1 MHASGVLPA
10 RTIMKRRADTIS
22 IFPLLALL
30 LLLLCAVGSRVSA
43 QTFDL
48 SGGGQPTLTGALGGS
63 VSGTSSTT
71 QDLVVTVNFGEVSPV
86 NANNLVKVV
95 VPIAI
100 RSTDPYQVTVSLAG
114 TFSGNLQA
122 VQRSDIGFGTANI
135 RQMGIKSQDCTR
147 SQHLFRAPF
156 NNDPATNVTFDANGR
171 AAYPSSLSNIAAAA
185 TVILSGP
192 KLTKGSIT
200 KHEDDNGYVFDAILT
215 IKPQFYAAG
224 AFSGTLTF
232 TISSGPNV
240 PC

>member
-1 MHASGVLPA
+1 
-10 RTIMKRRADTIS
+10 MKRRANTIS
-22 IFPLLALL
+22 IFHLLALL
-30 LLLLCAVGSRVSA
+30 LLLLCAAGSTASA

-48 SGGGQPTLTGALGGS
+48 SGGGLPTMTGALNGS
-63 VSGTSSTT
+63 VSGTSNTT
-71 QDLVVTVNFGEVSPV
+71 QDLVVTINFGEVSPV
-86 NANNLVKVV
+86 NANNLVKIV

-114 TFSGNLQA
+114 TFNGNLQA
-122 VQRSDIGFGTANI
+122 VQRSDIGFGTANL
-135 RQMGIKSQDCTR
+135 RQMGNKSQDCDR
-147 SQHLFRAPF
+147 SQHLFRTPF
-156 NNDPATNVTFDANGR
+156 NNDPAMNVTFDANGR
-171 AAYPSSLSNIAAAA
+171 AAYPSSLSNIAAAS

-200 KHEDDNGYVFDAILT
+200 KHEDDNGYIFDAILT

-224 AFSGTLTF
+224 TFSGTLTF

>member
-1 MHASGVLPA
+1 
-10 RTIMKRRADTIS
+10 MKRRANPIA
-22 IFPLLALL
+22 IRPRPFALLLL
-30 LLLLCAVGSRVSA
+30 LLLLCAAGSTASA

-48 SGGGQPTLTGALGGS
+48 SGAGVPTMTGALSGS
-63 VSGTSSTT
+63 VTGTSSTT
-71 QDLVVTVNFGEVSPV
+71 QDLVVAINFGEVSPV

-100 RSTDPYQVTVSLAG
+100 RSTDPYQVSVSLAG

-122 VQRSDIGFGTANI
+122 LQRSDIGFGALNM
-135 RQMGIKSQDCTR
+135 RQMGNKSQDCTR
-147 SQHLFRAPF
+147 SQHLFRSPF
-156 NNDPATNVTFDANGR
+156 DNDPATNVTLDANGR
-171 AAYPSSLSNIAAAA
+171 AAYPSSLANIAAAS

-200 KHEDDNGYVFDAILT
+200 KHEDDNGYIFDAILT
-215 IKPQFYAAG
+215 IKPQFYATG
-224 AFSGTLTF
+224 TFSGTLTF